1 MNVSESIL
9 GLPTAEIKENE
20 SGLVSINSLELVL
33 QYNDCRN
40 CFNVS
45 GDRLWTS
52 SPGTATSDLILNSD
66 ARLNLRYMSLHASQ
80 YSKLNSKNV
89 LPYDEYVCYKRTFE
103 AGTNASE
110 LTSDVI
116 SMRQI
121 PEKIFICLRP
131 QYKAIKPNLSNN
143 LCFPITKLNLTF
155 NNVSGL

>member
-1 MNVSESIL
+1 MTSMC
-9 GLPTAEIKENE
+9 AM
-20 SGLVSINSLELVL
+20 L
-33 QYNDCRN
+33 Q
-40 CFNVS
+40 
-45 GDRLWTS
+45 
-52 SPGTATSDLILNSD
+52 
-66 ARLNLRYMSLHASQ
+66 
-80 YSKLNSKNV
+80 K
-89 LPYDEYVCYKRTFE
+89 TFE
-103 AGTNASE
+103 AGAAASE